1 MKELVICIRSTSN
14 LSSYCRYSDPINTP
28 RGRNGV
34 RDSQRH
40 GHAAED
46 RQLFSC
52 SPVLEQSH
60 GGNAYSRGQNS
71 TETIYSRRTASPSP
85 GLTGHH
91 PFPTSPVHHSS
102 FGLCSA
108 SPNRRQDNLRSSP
121 QPLPLPPSSPTCSS
135 ASPSSCSSSS
145 SRSPKSLWK
154 KGKLLGRGTFGH
166 VYLGFNRYLLC
177 LILHMH
183 LKICIRT
190 LYWLR
195 EAKCSNDR

>member
-1 MKELVICIRSTSN
+1 MKELVSCIRSTSN

-28 RGRNGV
+28 RGRNRV

-40 GHAAED
+40 EHAAED

-52 SPVLEQSH
+52 SPVLEQPH

-85 GLTGHH
+85 GLTRHH
-91 PFPTSPVHHSS
+91 PFPTSPVHPSS

-108 SPNRRQDNLRSSP
+108 SPNRLQDNLRSSP

-135 ASPSSCSSSS
+135 ASPSSCSSSY

-154 KGKLLGRGTFGH
+154 KGKLLGRGTFGQ

-177 LILHMH
+177 LILHMQ

-190 LYWLR
+190 LY
-195 EAKCSNDR
+195 